1 MAEVRIPQRV
11 AAYWEEETAY
21 GTPLGINLRHVGLLD
36 TFDPRMFD
44 RQYAAIP
51 SIGHSVDPHQLSGPV
66 NVTLPLKIG
75 LWGDG
80 WKSLLG
86 RAIGLT
92 TVYGSTNAPA
102 FLTARADSVTILAEE
117 ELASTWQAALVPGVT
132 FNSAMLEADFSTANP
147 MTVTFDCLARFTVE
161 GTAGTR
167 TASKNFSVLY
177 GSDASYETST
187 IEAAPSADP
196 LTAQDLTLSYS
207 TATGA
212 LDADALQLTDTSG
225 KYVEVGERYM
235 RFFLESGAAET
246 EYASGDHAVFEADG
260 VMDINHAGTATL
272 NDLKARLNAAH
283 SGTPAVVP
291 GAAEDYDSQNR
302 LKGVYQMTGSTVNI
316 PCIADTTT
324 TLTEWPYVK
333 TVKLT
338 VTNALTGI
346 PQKTTI
352 NSVNYVLQNA
362 DVVRGKSEVTL
373 EVSSTAKD
381 ETFYDLMHAETLLP
395 LVRLT
400 INDGGTDRTIALTNG
415 RITARTAGYTAGGE
429 TTETVTVK
437 FTGEGDVHNWS
448 KYAISGDF

>member
-1 MAEVRIPQRV
+1 
-11 AAYWEEETAY
+11 
-21 GTPLGINLRHVGLLD
+21 
-36 TFDPRMFD
+36 MFD
-44 RQYAAIP
+44 RQYAGIP

-92 TVYGSTNAPA
+92 TVYGTTNAPA
-102 FLTARADSVTILAEE
+102 FLTTGTDSVTILAEE
-117 ELASTWQAALVPGVT
+117 ELASTWQATMVPGVT
-132 FNSAMLEADFSTANP
+132 FASASLEADYSTPNP
-147 MTVTFDCLARFTVE
+147 MTVTFDCLARFSVE

-167 TASKNFSVLY
+167 TASKTFNVLY
-177 GSDASYETST
+177 GSGTYETST

-283 SGTPAVVP
+283 SGTPAAVP
-291 GAAEDYDSQNR
+291 VAAEDYDSQNL
-302 LKGVYQMTGSTVNI
+302 LKGVYQMTGSAVNI

-324 TLTEWPYVK
+324 TLTAWPYVK

-352 NSVNYVLQNA
+352 NSVDYVLQNA
-362 DVVRGKSEVTL
+362 DVIRGKSEVML
-373 EVSSTAKD
+373 EVTSTAKD

-400 INDGGTDRTIALTNG
+400 INDGGTNRTIALTNG
-415 RITARTAGYTAGGE
+415 RVVTRSAGYTAGGE
-429 TTETVTVK
+429 TTETVTVR
-437 FTGEGDVHNWS
+437 FTGNGDVHNWS

>member
-11 AAYWEEETAY
+11 AAYWEEETTY
-21 GTPLGINLRHVGLLD
+21 GAVIGTNLRHVGLLD

-44 RQYAAIP
+44 RQYAGIP

-102 FLTARADSVTILAEE
+102 FLTTGTDSVTILAEE
-117 ELASTWQAALVPGVT
+117 ELASTWQATMIPGVT
-132 FNSAMLEADFSTANP
+132 FASASLEADYSTPNP
-147 MTVTFDCLARFTVE
+147 MTVTFDCLGRFSVE

-167 TASKNFSVLY
+167 TASKNFGTLY
-177 GSDASYETST
+177 GSGSYETST
-187 IEAAPSADP
+187 IEAAPSGDP
-196 LTAQDLTLSYS
+196 LTAQDLTLTYS
-207 TATGA
+207 TAS
-212 LDADALQLTDTSG
+212 DADALRLTDTSG

-246 EYASGDHAVFEADG
+246 EYTTSDDSASGVFVATG
-260 VMDINHAGTATL
+260 VMDINHASSETL
-272 NDLKARLNAAH
+272 TEVIAVLNAATGPTVAAIG
-283 SGTPAVVP
+283 SGA
-291 GAAEDYDSQNR
+291 GGYDPQNL
-302 LKGVYQMTGSTVNI
+302 LKGVYQMTGSAVDI
-316 PCIADTTT
+316 PCIADTDTA
-324 TLTEWPYVK
+324 LTAWPYVK

-352 NSVNYVLQNA
+352 NSVDYVLQNA
-362 DVVRGKSEVTL
+362 DVIRGKSEVML
-373 EVSSTAKD
+373 EVTSTAKD

-400 INDGGTDRTIALTNG
+400 INDGGTNRTIALTNG
-415 RITARTAGYTAGGE
+415 RITARSAGYTAAGE

-437 FTGEGDVHNWS
+437 FTGNGDIHNWS